1 MSHPADAP
9 AVHNAIVL
17 IPARTFIV
25 YRGSRQTEYKL
36 DNQCADG
43 RSHCWSQAAIGLASP
58 DDDSFGDAGIA
69 QETTGTAQS
78 RVQTRRRDLAR
89 SVLALNSAD
98 WYLFSLLQRFSS
110 ISRLLYWR
118 C

>member
-58 DDDSFGDAGIA
+58 DDDTFGDAGIA
-69 QETTGTAQS
+69 QETPEQLKVVFKQGD
-78 RVQTRRRDLAR
+78 V
-89 SVLALNSAD
+89 
-98 WYLFSLLQRFSS
+98 
-110 ISRLLYWR
+110 IWR
-118 C
+118 GLS